1 MSPPEA
7 DKVKQIKT
15 LRGGLLGTPHKRY
28 RRLICR
34 RRRKGP
40 FPDVNWLYI
49 GHQSQRR
56 KTMPQRILIIDDEP
70 DMLMLLRMMIEE
82 NTDYEVETT
91 NNPSE
96 GIKLF
101 SEKDYDLVI
110 TDLKMPGLD
119 GIELFDEFQEIKPDI
134 PVVMI
139 TAYGSIETA
148 DEAMKKGIADFI
160 TKPFRKDSILFTI
173 NRAIELARVKK
184 ENIELKKKLDKE

>member
-1 MSPPEA
+1 
-7 DKVKQIKT
+7 
-15 LRGGLLGTPHKRY
+15 
-28 RRLICR
+28 
-34 RRRKGP
+34 
-40 FPDVNWLYI
+40 
-49 GHQSQRR
+49 
-56 KTMPQRILIIDDEP
+56 MPQRILVIDDEL

-82 NTDYEVETT
+82 NTDHEVETT

-119 GIELFDEFQEIKPDI
+119 GIELFDEFQEVKPDI

-160 TKPFRKDSILFTI
+160 TKPFRKDTILFTI
-173 NRAIELARVKK
+173 NRVLELARVRK